1 MTDRL
6 DLLLAQAPAGS
17 SGACLSRLGRE
28 LLSRLAAR
36 HGFDCPLDGW
46 SPRGSGAPRHPSL
59 PSPWQAC
66 LSHRDRRVVAGLATT
81 PVGIDLEHARSR
93 HTSRLASLVDLLP
106 EPDVQRTILAAT
118 PPLDA
123 FYRAWTLHEALY
135 KLASLNEESP
145 TSIFA
150 TRLERLAPR
159 GDVHAWLWQA
169 NGWTLAI
176 TSYSKS
182 LTIHT
187 LPDIS
192 LTKHEWA

>member
-1 MTDRL
+1 MTARL

-36 HGFDCPLDGW
+36 HGLDCPLADW
-46 SPRGSGAPRHPSL
+46 SPRGRGAPQHPAL

-66 LSHRDRRVVAGLATT
+66 LSHRGQRVVAGLATI
-81 PVGIDLEHARSR
+81 PVGIDLEHARAR
-93 HTSRLASLVDLLP
+93 HASRLASLVDLLP
-106 EPDVQRTILAAT
+106 EPEVRRTIHAAAR
-118 PPLDA
+118 PQAA

-135 KLASLNEESP
+135 KLASLNGERP
-145 TSIFA
+145 TGVFA
-150 TRLERLAPR
+150 TRLARLVPH
-159 GDVHAWLWQA
+159 GDAHAWLWQTDD
-169 NGWTLAI
+169 WTLTIAAYVP
-176 TSYSKS
+176 T
-182 LTIHT
+182 LTIHI